1 VVPSDG
7 ARNKLANNVSFENR
21 SDSAAGSEVSSSWEK
36 EVRSDMAFLLGLD
49 PQAAIADPGR
59 NAIFLI
65 GC

>member
-7 ARNKLANNVSFENR
+7 DRSKFANNVSLEKR

-36 EVRSDMAFLLGLD
+36 EVRSDMAFLLGFD
-49 PQAAIADPGR
+49 SQAAIADHRR